1 MTKQIIITIDRE
13 YGSGGRYISNV
24 LSKLYGINVYGHNM
38 LSLIAQE
45 KGLNLDELKKFDEKK
60 RNIWFTRSVDGFS
73 NSPED
78 NVAQMQFDFLKEKAD
93 AGESFIALGRCG
105 NYILRNYSNVVRIFI
120 TGDLEKRIERI
131 AETKE
136 MSLAKAEVFVE
147 KENKIRK
154 NYHNYYSKQKWGD
167 SRHYDLIVNASK
179 IGLDNAVEVIDRYIK
194 STENDI

>member
-1 MTKQIIITIDRE
+1 
-13 YGSGGRYISNV
+13 
-24 LSKLYGINVYGHNM
+24 M

-105 NYILRNYSNVVRIFI
+105 NYILRDYSNVVRIFI

-136 MSLAKAEVFVE
+136 MSLAKAEAFVE

>member
-24 LSKLYGINVYGHNM
+24 WSKLSGINVYGHNM

-105 NYILRNYSNVVRIFI
+105 NYILKDYNNVIRIFI